1 MGEEGAGAGFHL
13 RANIIVF
20 VLAALEW
27 SGQILLHL
35 DRLEAG
41 TMRRADLEDD
51 PVGEPEQKNGDG
63 EELGE
68 PPEPVQRLVDEGV
81 RSRRT
86 PSWGLLGHFSARL
99 RRDRPILSWKDYR
112 EAYTL

>member
-1 MGEEGAGAGFHL
+1 VGEEGAGAGFHL

-41 TMRRADLEDD
+41 AMRRADLEDD
-51 PVGEPEQKNGDG
+51 PVGEPEQKNRDG
-63 EELGE
+63 QDLSE
-68 PPEPVQRLVDEGV
+68 PPEPAQRLVDEGI
-81 RSRRT
+81 RSGRT
-86 PSWGLLGHFSARL
+86 PL
-99 RRDRPILSWKDYR
+99 
-112 EAYTL
+112 